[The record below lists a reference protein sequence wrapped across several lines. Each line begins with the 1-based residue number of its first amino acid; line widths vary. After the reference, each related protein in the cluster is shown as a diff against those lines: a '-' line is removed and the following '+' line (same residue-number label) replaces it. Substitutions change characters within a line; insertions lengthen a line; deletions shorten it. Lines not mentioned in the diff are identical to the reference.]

1 MHFVKKFADAFYY
14 FFSDDL
20 KIEALKPSQIKSKPA
35 VEDLGFGKLFTDH
48 MLRIKWS
55 ESKGWETPLICQL
68 QNFEMHPAAKVS
80 TLDHVTSSK
89 KPPFRL
95 NCCRLSYQLSFALI
109 FIHFDADLRNC
120 GNFQNR
126 G

>member
-20 KIEALKPSQIKSKPA
+20 KIEALKPSQLKSKPA

-55 ESKGWETPLICQL
+55 ESEGWKSPVICQL
-68 QNFEMHPAAKVS
+68 QNFEMHPAAKV
-80 TLDHVTSSK
+80 
-89 KPPFRL
+89 
-95 NCCRLSYQLSFALI
+95 CM
-109 FIHFDADLRNC
+109 
-120 GNFQNR
+120 
-126 G
+126 